1 MHSLS
6 TLAATATFFFLLSGS
21 PGALLASGIYDNAE
35 LFSDEVER
43 EVLDKL
49 NRIEK
54 ESGHETI
61 IESIARVPRTE
72 FTSQADKDRYFQEL
86 LLSTARA
93 RKADGAF
100 VLICKTPGRVQI
112 DFHRS
117 LHVSSRDRDRI
128 RDAVL
133 PYFKAKDFDAGLQSL
148 SDGIASQLRPTV
160 QAEANVP
167 ETTDGAISKV
177 VDRRPATPITP
188 SPKFAPYNASDRGF
202 SLTSFFFII
211 LAAVGVGCFIVWRYI
226 RNGGSGGYAFHRDPG
241 STNQDETTPSSSH
254 RKFRGASNR
263 QTSGIDPL
271 TAGMLGYTLGGSSS
285 SHSSPTPSPAPD
297 PTPSSSFDF
306 GSSSSGSSGGGFSGG
321 SGGDF

>member
-1 MHSLS
+1 MHTLS
-6 TLAATATFFFLLSGS
+6 TLAATATWVLLLSGS
-21 PGALLASGIYDNAE
+21 PGTLLASGIYDNAE
-35 LFSDEVER
+35 LFSDAVEKK
-43 EVLDKL
+43 VLDQF

-117 LHVSSRDRDRI
+117 LHISSRERDKI
-128 RDAVL
+128 RDAAL

-160 QAEANVP
+160 QAEANAS
-167 ETTDGAISKV
+167 ETTDGAMPNV
-177 VDRRPATPITP
+177 FDRRPATPITP
-188 SPKFAPYNASDRGF
+188 SPPFAPHEASDRGS
-202 SLTSFFFII
+202 SLTPFLFIV
-211 LAAVGVGCFIVWRYI
+211 LAVVGVGCFIVWRYI
-226 RNGGSGGYAFHRDPG
+226 RDGGSGGHAFRRDPG
-241 STNQDETTPSSSH
+241 SANQDETTPSS
-254 RKFRGASNR
+254 RRRFRGASNR

-285 SHSSPTPSPAPD
+285 NHSSPTPSPAPD
-297 PTPSSSFDF
+297 PSPSSGFDF